1 MNHLKQ
7 CYNNNILIIMVYLF
21 YFILFLLDCNID
33 LHIKH
38 FNKVHICVQF
48 KTVDML
54 IHTIIFHHSKM

>member
-1 MNHLKQ
+1 
-7 CYNNNILIIMVYLF
+7 MVYLF